1 MSKKLTKD
9 EIRNPDQLTA
19 QLQKSF
25 NWSVGHSKTVLA
37 LAAAFLVLWGGYA
50 LYAGFSES
58 KEQKVQEKL
67 YLAEKDYLTTKQN
80 FEDAEKP
87 EPAVDDKK
95 AKSEPK
101 KDSAKVKA
109 SGDLQKDYGPT
120 LEKFNQI
127 IASNPDSKAALMAA
141 LYSSEILGKYNQ
153 NETALSTLKKVTL
166 HKDLL
171 STLVLN
177 RTAALQADMNNCAEA
192 IKSWDTVIKNK
203 DVAYLHNEAKLRQAL
218 CHESMNNVAQ
228 AEKIYAEL
236 QADTTKS
243 ESSKLAAKYLRL
255 IKVKT
260 N

>member
-25 NWSVGHSKTVLA
+25 NWSIGHSKTVMA

-50 LYAGFSES
+50 LYAGISEGN
-58 KEQKVQEKL
+58 EQKVQEKL
-67 YLAEKDYLTTKQN
+67 YLAEKDYLSTKQN
-80 FEDAEKP
+80 FEDADKP
-87 EPAVDDKK
+87 APVDDKK

-101 KDSAKVKA
+101 KDIAKAKPT
-109 SGDLQKDYGPT
+109 GDIQKDYGPT

-177 RTAALQADMNNCAEA
+177 RTAALQADLNNCAEA

-228 AEKIYAEL
+228 AEKIYTEL
-236 QADTTKS
+236 QADTNKS
-243 ESSKLAAKYLRL
+243 ESSKLAGKYLRL